1 MEEAY
6 NDKIPWNI
14 FYLNKYLNC
23 IKRKQSH
30 SKCIE
35 EIKDERNK
43 LINSLKML
51 TLQLKISL

>member
-6 NDKIPWNI
+6 NDKILWNI

-43 LINSLKML
+43 LINSLKM
-51 TLQLKISL
+51 